1 MVVDANLSQVIHM
14 IFTNKCI
21 RQEISNADNPITI
34 PYVVRFIGDFEELK
48 EMAKIKLY
56 VTGTEEEARDRKL
69 RQAYKSNVMLIAAI
83 QGN

>member
-1 MVVDANLSQVIHM
+1 MSQVIHM